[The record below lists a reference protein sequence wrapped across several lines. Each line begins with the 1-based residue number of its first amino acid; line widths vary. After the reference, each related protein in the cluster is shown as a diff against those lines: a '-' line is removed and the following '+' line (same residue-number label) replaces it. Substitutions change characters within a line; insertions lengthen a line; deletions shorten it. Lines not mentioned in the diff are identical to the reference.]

1 MDDIQSGSQT
11 LSEARKLQI
20 ELINLLERGEWS
32 FINEFLNHSQLYED
46 EQIREIYNFKIKSVV
61 NVASVKALGM
71 LWVLTLDCFSFKMS
85 IDKKESYTKRDVLS
99 QIVHLFDSMGLI
111 GPIIMTAKIF
121 LQKLWLL
128 KLQLR
133 EVLQSAKKVFEHLR

>member
-46 EQIREIYNFKIKSVV
+46 EQIRETYNFKIKSDMK
-61 NVASVKALGM
+61 AAPVKALGV
-71 LWVLTLDCFSFKMS
+71 LWAPTLDCFSFKVS
-85 IDKKESYTKRDVLS
+85 IDEKETYTKRDILS
-99 QIVHLFDSMGLI
+99 QIVRLFDL
-111 GPIIMTAKIF
+111 
-121 LQKLWLL
+121 
-128 KLQLR
+128 
-133 EVLQSAKKVFEHLR
+133 